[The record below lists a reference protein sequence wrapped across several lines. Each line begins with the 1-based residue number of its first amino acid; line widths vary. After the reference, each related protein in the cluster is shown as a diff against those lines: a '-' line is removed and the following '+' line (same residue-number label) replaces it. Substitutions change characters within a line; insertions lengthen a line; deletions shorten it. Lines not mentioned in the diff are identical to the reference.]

1 MMQKRDK
8 VRGDFCPGLNSD
20 LLGKMQDQECL
31 VRSNRGLQRRAQL
44 LYDVDA
50 RSENNRRVKMMPKSQ
65 DRRSSNRGQKH
76 VTHVS

>member
-1 MMQKRDK
+1 MMPKRDK
-8 VRGDFCPGLNSD
+8 VRGDSCPGLNSD

-44 LYDVDA
+44 LYDVNA
-50 RSENNRRVKMMPKSQ
+50 RSENNRRVKVMPKRQ
-65 DRRSSNRGQKH
+65 DRRPGNRGQKH